1 MSIFMNSHIHPS
13 KPRRPNVVESAP
25 PLQAVR
31 LLDQVRERIRYKHY
45 SYRTE
50 QQYVYWVRAFVRFH
64 GVRHP
69 REMGAAE
76 VERFLTWLAAE
87 RKVAVSTHKQALSA
101 LIFLYRHVLGVD
113 LPWLA
118 DFERPKTPVRLPTVL
133 SREEINRVLSAME
146 RPLGDLARLIYGTGM
161 RLMEALRLRVKDV
174 DFERRSIIVREG
186 KGDKDRIVMLPDR
199 CSAGSPGAIA
209 LIRDIKPCT
218 APAHPAHRPGN
229 PWCCA

>member
-1 MSIFMNSHIHPS
+1 MNHCGISSRAQRAGTLDGIGFSCFTVFMNSYIHS
-13 KPRRPNVVESAP
+13 AKPRRPNAVESAP

-31 LLDQVRERIRYKHY
+31 LLDQVRERIRYRHY

-101 LIFLYRHVLGVD
+101 LIFLYRHVLGID

-118 DFERPKTPVRLPTVL
+118 DFERPRTPVRLPTVL
-133 SREEINRVLSAME
+133 SREGCKNGDRTHFCGLQKP
-146 RPLGDLARLIYGTGM
+146 RPFPRTITP
-161 RLMEALRLRVKDV
+161 LM
-174 DFERRSIIVREG
+174 S
-186 KGDKDRIVMLPDR
+186 
-199 CSAGSPGAIA
+199 
-209 LIRDIKPCT
+209 
-218 APAHPAHRPGN
+218 
-229 PWCCA
+229 